1 MNITRETV
9 EKTLQLA
16 DYFQKDCHSLTKAI
30 IAEKPNVSVQDATNV
45 WLFKKLADFEMR
57 LRELEDV
64 GQ

>member
-1 MNITRETV
+1 MNITKETV

-16 DYFQKDCHSLTKAI
+16 EYFQNDCHSLTKAI

-57 LRELEDV
+57 LRELEDAE
-64 GQ
+64 